1 MSLLSWLPWQ
11 THPGA
16 SCDRRERNSAIAA
29 IAGCFVLALGLVIA
43 AIMFAAPADPP
54 GDDAAGTSG
63 DGYGTGSGSG
73 FGAGVGS
80 GSALAGDG
88 PGAGTSGNLPGA
100 VGDTADSAPRGQR
113 TGTLASANAVEG
125 ESLVSGES
133 KDLPKFGFTLPNV
146 NDPIDP
152 PQTATAVGKKDG
164 KDGAGRAGAGG
175 GGGAEFM
182 GIPAPETDI
191 VYLLDFSASMDFVA
205 GRMTALKRQMS
216 QSISALGIRA
226 RFTIVI
232 FGQSVKSGAKEI
244 VRPDNSV
251 YPNCYVFMPPQGD
264 WVVAS
269 EPNKSTA
276 IDWLTRKPTDIE
288 GCSDCALAMN
298 AVLMLKPKAVF
309 LLTDEGIQDIRELQE
324 VLAKGN
330 PDQSIQINT
339 IAFTAS
345 DAEGGADLPDLKDI
359 AKENKGLY
367 RRVTIT
373 PP

>member
-16 SCDRRERNSAIAA
+16 SCDRRERNSAITA
-29 IAGCFVLALGLVIA
+29 IASCFVLALGLVIA
-43 AIMFAAPADPP
+43 AILFAAPADPP

-63 DGYGTGSGSG
+63 GGYGTGSGSG

-88 PGAGTSGNLPGA
+88 PGAGTSGDLHGA
-100 VGDTADSAPRGQR
+100 VGETADSAPRGQR

-133 KDLPKFGFTLPNV
+133 KDLPKFGFTLPNI

-175 GGGAEFM
+175 GGGAQFM
-182 GIPAPETDI
+182 GIPTPETDI

-205 GRMTALKRQMS
+205 GRLTALKREMS
-216 QSISALGIRA
+216 RSITGLGTRA
-226 RFTIVI
+226 RFTIVL
-232 FGQSVKSGAKEI
+232 FGQSVKSGAQEI

-251 YPNCYVFMPPQGD
+251 YPNCYAFMPPQGD

-269 EPNKSTA
+269 EPNKSMA
-276 IDWLTRKPTDIE
+276 IEWLTRRPTDIE

-298 AVLMLKPKAVF
+298 AVLLLKPKAVF
-309 LLTDEGIQDIRELQE
+309 LLTDDGVQDIRELQE

-330 PDQSIQINT
+330 PDQLIQINT

-345 DAEGGADLPDLKDI
+345 DAEGGADLQDLQDI
-359 AKENKGLY
+359 ARDNNGTY

-373 PP
+373 P